1 RIFNVHFNSLK
12 KMEFETTEF
21 HANFVLPTNNILEIF
36 ALSCMFSIF
45 NNVYLRYA
53 LYPTLNNTIKNFNR
67 YIKETQSSFKRFME
81 NDYDHLFD
89 QPLQNTFLSFLLE
102 RYWSNIYLT
111 FKYRFEE
118 KTHKEEEKK
127 HQYQYTRPSNTDY
140 N

>member
-1 RIFNVHFNSLK
+1 
-12 KMEFETTEF
+12 
-21 HANFVLPTNNILEIF
+21 
-36 ALSCMFSIF
+36 
-45 NNVYLRYA
+45 
-53 LYPTLNNTIKNFNR
+53 
-67 YIKETQSSFKRFME
+67 SFKRFME

-140 N
+140 NLIRFFDVLKIKPTKDKEIIKTAYRKLASMYHPDRNSDPQSETK